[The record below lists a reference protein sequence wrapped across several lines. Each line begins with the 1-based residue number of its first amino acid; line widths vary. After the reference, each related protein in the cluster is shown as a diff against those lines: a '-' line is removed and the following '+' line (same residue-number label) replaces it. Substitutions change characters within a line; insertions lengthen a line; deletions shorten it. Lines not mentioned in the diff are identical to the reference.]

1 MRLNEDLIERVEEF
15 FDLIPNDSGDT
26 DLDFAIDRLRCLLEE
41 DNYEDDLA
49 FKILCRMEDL
59 WDLVP
64 KTYRD
69 DSDLQE
75 YYEDI
80 MRDLESITAS
90 NSGGNCFGDDEE
102 EFDGDDMDVAYLE
115 DQYDEEEESW
125 D

>member
-64 KTYRD
+64 KAYRD

-90 NSGGNCFGDDEE
+90 NSGGGCFGDDEE

>member
-26 DLDFAIDRLRCLLEE
+26 DLDFAMDRLRCLLEE

-64 KTYRD
+64 KAERE

-75 YYEDI
+75 HYEDI
-80 MRDLESITAS
+80 MQDLENITSS
-90 NSGGNCFGDDEE
+90 NSGNGCFDDDEE
-102 EFDGDDMDVAYLE
+102 EFDDDDEDVAYLE
-115 DQYDEEEESW
+115 DQYDEEEES
-125 D
+125 

>member
-15 FDLIPNDSGDT
+15 FDLIPNESGDT
-26 DLDFAIDRLRCLLEE
+26 DLDFAMDRLRCLLEE

-59 WDLVP
+59 WDLLP
-64 KTYRD
+64 KAERE

-80 MRDLESITAS
+80 MQDLENITSS
-90 NSGGNCFGDDEE
+90 NSGNGCFDDDEE
-102 EFDGDDMDVAYLE
+102 EFDDDDEDVAYLE
-115 DQYDEEEESW
+115 DQYDEEEES
-125 D
+125 